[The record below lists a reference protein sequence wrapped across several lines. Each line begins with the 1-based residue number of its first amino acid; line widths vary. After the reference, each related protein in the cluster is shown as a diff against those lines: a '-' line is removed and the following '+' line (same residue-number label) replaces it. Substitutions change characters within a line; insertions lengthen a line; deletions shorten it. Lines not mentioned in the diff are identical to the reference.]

1 MRFRVTHYR
10 LPTGNLRSATVPS
23 KRPRLGRPPSSSS
36 AETRGR
42 IIDVARRC
50 FADHGYKVTTNRMLA
65 TEAGLTPAAM
75 YHYFD
80 SKLDIYKAVLD
91 DVQERVYHRFAAAE
105 RGSDTFIGK
114 IEAVYE
120 VAHELN
126 RDDATLAR
134 FLGSSRIDR
143 LRNPELASELG
154 ARDTRGAGFF
164 EGIVDRGI
172 ETGEIAR
179 ADRKMVIAFIWAF
192 NVGLTDGLSGDH
204 REHRLAVDGMVSV
217 LRGYVATP

>member
-1 MRFRVTHYR
+1 M
-10 LPTGNLRSATVPS
+10 
-23 KRPRLGRPPSSSS
+23 
-36 AETRGR
+36 
-42 IIDVARRC
+42 ARRC
-50 FADHGYKVTTNRMLA
+50 FADHGYEVTTNRKLA
-65 TEAGLTPAAM
+65 SEAGVTTAAM

-91 DVQERVYHRFAAAE
+91 DVQERVYHRFASAE

-114 IEAVYE
+114 IEAVYG

-143 LRNPELASELG
+143 LRNPELARELG
-154 ARDTRGAGFF
+154 AVDTRGEGFF
-164 EGIVDRGI
+164 EAIVDRGI
-172 ETGEIAR
+172 ETGEIVP
-179 ADRKMVIAFIWAF
+179 ADREMVITFIRAF

-204 REHRLAVDGMVSV
+204 REHRQAVDGMMAV
-217 LRGYVATP
+217 LRGERRHSRRPA